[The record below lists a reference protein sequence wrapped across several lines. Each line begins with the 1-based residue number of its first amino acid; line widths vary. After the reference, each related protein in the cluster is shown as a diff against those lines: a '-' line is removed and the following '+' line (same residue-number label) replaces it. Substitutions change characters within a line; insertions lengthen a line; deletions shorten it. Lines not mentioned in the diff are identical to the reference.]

1 MRPDAKATR
10 EHWDRLAATYDQ
22 AKARN
27 DVYYRSLKDLF
38 NRAIH
43 PSLRRR
49 VLEVGCGTGGV
60 LASLEPDA
68 GLGVDISERMIEKAR
83 SRFAGA
89 DNLSFKIGD
98 ATEVA
103 ALGPFDAV
111 ISADVFEHVPD
122 WRAVARAMV
131 GACRP
136 GGVVAISTPNPGW
149 AVPLWVLEKTRL
161 KMPEGPHLFV
171 GARAIANLLSD
182 RGCTIQRRTTHL
194 LLPANLA
201 GVGRKVSEW
210 AETAAVLRRWGVIQ
224 LVVARKNDENRVPR

>member
-1 MRPDAKATR
+1 MSRPNAKATR

-27 DVYYRSLKDLF
+27 DVYYRSLKALF
-38 NRAIH
+38 NKAV
-43 PSLRRR
+43 PPPLRRR

-60 LASLEPDA
+60 LAALEPDA
-68 GLGVDISERMIEKAR
+68 GLGVDISERMIDKAR

-89 DNLSFKIGD
+89 GNLSFKVAD

-122 WRAVARAMV
+122 WQAVARAMI

-136 GGVVAISTPNPGW
+136 GGAVVISTPNPGW

-171 GARAIANLLSD
+171 GGRAIAALL
-182 RGCTIQRRTTHL
+182 RGEGCTIQRRTTHL

-210 AETAAVLRRWGVIQ
+210 AETAAVLHRWGVIQ
-224 LVVARKNDENRVPR
+224 LVVGRKNEDAEQA